1 MELGVE
7 KGMHSMEF
15 WWAWRFF
22 DFEPQQ
28 ISTLMELYLHYNGAA
43 GSSRRIF
50 SWSLLALLF
59 FSYIGFPFFAVDS
72 NSDTPLLGKITL

>member
-1 MELGVE
+1 
-7 KGMHSMEF
+7 MEF

-43 GSSRRIF
+43 GSSRRTF

-59 FSYIGFPFFAVDS
+59 FS
-72 NSDTPLLGKITL
+72 